1 MRKHPGSTKRKLEE
15 AEFFLGQLAP
25 NYMKERKFDFF
36 LSAFVSSAR
45 AISWVM
51 KSEYGKVP
59 GWKAWRDSRKP
70 TPEEENLLK
79 GTNALRIRLTKQ
91 EALKTTARIQ
101 LRGVKL
107 SKADYERVNLILRSA
122 PRTGVPLQL
131 GGSRGKC
138 HLEIEVAG
146 EKVVL
151 PATEVYFDRRLKE
164 FPDVNILDLCQRY
177 CESLA
182 LLVRECEERF
192 DA

>member
-15 AEFFLGQLAP
+15 AEFFLGHLAP

-45 AISWVM
+45 AIGWVM

-101 LRGVKL
+101 LRSVKL
-107 SKADYERVNLILRSA
+107 SNANYERVNSILQSA
-122 PRTGVPLQL
+122 PRASVPIQL
-131 GGSRGKC
+131 GGSRGKY

-151 PATEVYFDRRLKE
+151 PATEVYFDRRLTE

-177 CESLA
+177 YESLA
-182 LLVRECEERF
+182 KLVRECEERF